1 MIEIACTATAVFV
14 ACVLIGLRQR
24 LTRVVVRE
32 HEAVLLTRNGKA
44 LGPLAPGVHRY
55 FLGTVELVRFDLRE
69 ALTRVAGQEVPTR
82 DGVAVKFA
90 VLVRHKVVDAPL
102 AARMVADLAGHV
114 HAETQL
120 ALREVVH
127 GFALTELLEAR
138 RRVSE
143 LVASNLKARL
153 ARLGVELLDA
163 VVQDVMVPGELKRAF
178 GEAVRARAEACAK
191 LERARGETATL
202 RKLANAARLLR
213 EHEGLERL
221 RVLEIAERAA
231 AGEGNTLVLGLEPGQ
246 APARGG

>member
-1 MIEIACTATAVFV
+1 MNEIVTLALLAFVFLALV
-14 ACVLIGLRQR
+14 ALRQG
-24 LTRVVVRE
+24 LTRVVVSE

-44 LGPLAPGVHRY
+44 LGRLAPGVHRF
-55 FLGTVELVRFDLRE
+55 FLGTTELARFDLRE

-90 VLVRHKVVDAPL
+90 VLVRYKVVDAPL
-102 AARMVADLAGHV
+102 AARVVTDLAGHV
-114 HAETQL
+114 HAEAQL

-143 LVASNLKARL
+143 LVASSLKARL
-153 ARLGVELLDA
+153 VRLGVELLDA
-163 VVQDVMVPGELKRAF
+163 VVQDVMLPGELKRAF
-178 GEAVRARAEACAK
+178 GETVRARAEACAK

-231 AGEGNTLVLGLEPGQ
+231 AGEGNTLVLGLEPGKGLTR
-246 APARGG
+246 AG